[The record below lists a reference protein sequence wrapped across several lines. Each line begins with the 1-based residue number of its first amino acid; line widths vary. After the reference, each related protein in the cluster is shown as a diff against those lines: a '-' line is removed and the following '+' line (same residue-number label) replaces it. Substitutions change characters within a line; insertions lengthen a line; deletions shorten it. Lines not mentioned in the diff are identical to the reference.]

1 MTKAPL
7 LGWQFCFVG
16 DADVVTGCPTDRIVK
31 EMAWLMTKNKFTE
44 KKLYEMVLTNF
55 GRGESYV
62 TLLGLVEKDLNLT
75 LNSDKSA
82 DRAESCKS
90 KKCKQ
95 NIEKL
100 EKYLQLLYLSTNG
113 NMQEFGTALQTLINM
128 KKPKKQSRFITF
140 ESADFNEQDV
150 DCYRGPNRIKSG
162 ENYLHNYFRNL
173 SKLMGFTDQELV
185 SLYDLPGML
194 SYLDRYHRERYHGP
208 HAFLFTRC
216 QQKDFH
222 DRPVAKFSKC
232 FAEWDAFK
240 YQTSKESS
248 FDPSH

>member
-1 MTKAPL
+1 MTDAPL

-16 DADVVTGCPTDRIVK
+16 DGEIISDKCPTDTIVQ

-44 KKLYEMVLTNF
+44 KNLYKVILTNF
-55 GRGESYV
+55 GRGDTDV
-62 TLLGLVEKDLNLT
+62 ALQTLVEKALNLT
-75 LNSDKSA
+75 LNSDTSA

-90 KKCKQ
+90 NKCKQ
-95 NIEKL
+95 NIKKL

-113 NMQEFGTALQTLINM
+113 NMQGFGTALQTLIST
-128 KKPKKQSRFITF
+128 KKPKKQNRFITF
-140 ESADFNEQDV
+140 ESTDFNEQDV
-150 DCYRGPNRIKSG
+150 DCHRGENRIKRG
-162 ENYLHNYFRNL
+162 ENYLHNYFMNL
-173 SKLMGFTDQELV
+173 SKLMGFTDQEMV

-222 DRPVAKFSKC
+222 DRPAVKFIKC
-232 FAEWDAFK
+232 FGEWGA
-240 YQTSKESS
+240 YMYESGKE
-248 FDPSH
+248 